1 MLKFDKL
8 KLVTKIDYISDID
21 YSKFILNS
29 KEDSILYYK
38 YQQERPFYLLVMV
51 NYQHNELVLEF
62 TGKIL
67 LDNYTNLIHLY
78 TAKDCLSQINRL
90 GICHLNVES
99 IMTDSN
105 VVKCDITKDIECGS
119 MQDIITNVR
128 QNLSNYKKWVT
139 LLKECGYDMSAVEAK
154 VRALSAKTTSITRVM
169 KVYKDLYSQM
179 QMKTVPQIDIRA
191 LVA

>member
-8 KLVTKIDYISDID
+8 KLVTKIDYIRDID

-67 LDNYTNLIHLY
+67 LDNYTNLIDIY

-105 VVKCDITKDIECGS
+105 VVKCDITKDIECGL

-128 QNLSNYKKWVT
+128 QNLSNYMKWVT
-139 LLKECGYDMSAVEAK
+139 KPYRKEGITIENV
-154 VRALSAKTTSITRVM
+154 VTTS
-169 KVYKDLYSQM
+169 S
-179 QMKTVPQIDIRA
+179 IRNA
-191 LVA
+191 